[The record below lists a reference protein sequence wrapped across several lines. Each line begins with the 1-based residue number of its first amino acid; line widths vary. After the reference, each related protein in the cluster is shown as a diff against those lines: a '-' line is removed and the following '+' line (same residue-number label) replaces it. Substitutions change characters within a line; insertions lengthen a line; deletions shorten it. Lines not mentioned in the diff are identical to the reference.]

1 MPLCLQGLCRCV
13 KEQLKDPVS
22 VVRLWSHECERVM
35 ADRLISLPDLTKFGA
50 LRVNASKKFFEEVPQ
65 VGCWPTLEAS
75 AVLDQLPCVPTCCAA
90 MTRSL

>member
-1 MPLCLQGLCRCV
+1 MMPVCLQGLCRCV

-65 VGCWPTLEAS
+65 VGYWP
-75 AVLDQLPCVPTCCAA
+75 PC
-90 MTRSL
+90 